1 MHHLLHYSIFSI
13 FENVPRFIIPRQ
25 NKLLTSA
32 SRTTDKEQADVK
44 KTAVSEAVIR
54 SSLFWAEEEQHAAKA
69 SASNALSPPFPCKA

>member
-1 MHHLLHYSIFSI
+1 MHNLLHFNFFN

-44 KTAVSEAVIR
+44 KTAVSDAVIS
-54 SSLFWAEEEQHAAKA
+54 SSLFCAEEEQHAAKA